1 MSCICQYFAPVSD
14 SGVDQV
20 EAFPLATDEEGPSP
34 ENTNKE
40 ADQETAERTVSASDL
55 ADCRA
60 ENWLLKKKLADY
72 EITIE
77 NLEQLVS
84 IIVDKQHRILSEM
97 FQLSKENRELQTE
110 CDLQREYHSMERNAL
125 MKQLHDVQTLSRN
138 RSLELGRAAL
148 EEGAKV
154 HVEAAKESSASEEEG
169 STGGEEEEEEEEE
182 DTDDD
187 RESVYDSYEDEASAP
202 SSRSSSTGSE
212 SSDTDSEADRSLA
225 SDSERESDSD
235 SD

>member
-20 EAFPLATDEEGPSP
+20 EAFPLATDEESPSP

-55 ADCRA
+55 VDCRA

-72 EITIE
+72 EVTIE

-138 RSLELGRAAL
+138 RNLELGRAAL

-154 HVEAAKESSASEEEG
+154 HAEAAKESSASEEEC
-169 STGGEEEEEEEEE
+169 STGEEEEEE
-182 DTDDD
+182 DTDDE

-202 SSRSSSTGSE
+202 NSRSSSPLSTGSE
-212 SSDTDSEADRSLA
+212 SGDTDSEADRSLA